1 MHQKNE
7 SAQRHFRDIAGAMVG
22 FAALTATLRN
32 ACNAY
37 FAAMTF
43 TISRHLVE

>member
-1 MHQKNE
+1 
-7 SAQRHFRDIAGAMVG
+7 MVG
-22 FAALTATLRN
+22 FAALTTTLPKPVFGDDR
-32 ACNAY
+32 NAY

>member
-1 MHQKNE
+1 
-7 SAQRHFRDIAGAMVG
+7 MVG
-22 FAALTATLRN
+22 FAALTSTLLEARFWRDSV
-32 ACNAY
+32 AY